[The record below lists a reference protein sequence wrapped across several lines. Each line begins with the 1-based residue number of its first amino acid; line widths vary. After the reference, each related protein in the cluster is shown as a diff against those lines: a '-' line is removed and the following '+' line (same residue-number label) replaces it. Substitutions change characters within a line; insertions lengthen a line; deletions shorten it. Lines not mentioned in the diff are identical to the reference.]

1 MADVA
6 LEFDKLSVEERKE
19 LALRLLDEL
28 IVDARK
34 QLHFWRSLTHQPA
47 QVDSGY
53 ISQHLV
59 SLVTHLKGGGF
70 RGKGL
75 DLSDGSEIKSA
86 NFLDSKDA
94 KGSVAPRWNFTVKQ
108 ESEMLTYLK
117 CKWIYLVSIDKHGA
131 GVRVRA
137 WQMSPK
143 NHKAFGKRFRL
154 WAKQVGFPIFR
165 QPGKKRKDANFQ
177 LFPPRNGS
185 DDDYAR
191 HGGGGPAGPN
201 KVRMAELEIM
211 LNQPP
216 GSVLLFHAEQEG
228 DGKFKLIHW
237 AI

>member
-1 MADVA
+1 MADEA
-6 LEFDKLSVEERKE
+6 LEFRKLTVEQRKE

-34 QLHFWRSLTHQPA
+34 QLHFWRSLTHKPA

-53 ISQHLV
+53 IGQHLV
-59 SLVTHLKGGGF
+59 SLITHLEGGGI
-70 RGKGL
+70 RGKGI

-94 KGSVAPRWNFTVKQ
+94 KCSVVPRWSFTVKQ
-108 ESEMLTYLK
+108 ESEMFSCLK
-117 CKWIYLVSIDKHGA
+117 CKWIYLVSTDNFGA

-137 WQMSPK
+137 WRMSPK
-143 NHKAFGKRFRL
+143 VHGAFAKRFRL
-154 WAKQVGFPIFR
+154 WAKKVGFPIFR

-185 DDDYAR
+185 ADDSAR

-201 KVRMAELEIM
+201 KVRMPELKIM
-211 LNQPP
+211 LNEPP
-216 GSVLLFHAEQEG
+216 GSDLLFHAEQEG
-228 DGKFKLIHW
+228 ESKFKLIHW
-237 AI
+237 TI